1 MKRLLVVCLA
11 LALMLACGSMA
22 FATEGPPVI
31 DSQFSMVAMNPTA
44 QTVPAIDQVAPMLSP
59 LEAIISS
66 NYHEC
71 SESVSSTHYYNLAS
85 VVPDY
90 PLLRLNL

>member
-1 MKRLLVVCLA
+1 MKRILVVCLA
-11 LALMLACGSMA
+11 LAFMLACGSMA

-31 DSQFSMVAMNPTA
+31 DSNLSMVAMNTTA
-44 QTVPAIDQVAPMLSP
+44 QTVPAMDQVAPMLSP
-59 LEAIISS
+59 SEAIISPH
-66 NYHEC
+66 YHGC
-71 SESVSSTHYYNLAS
+71 SESVSSAHYYNPES